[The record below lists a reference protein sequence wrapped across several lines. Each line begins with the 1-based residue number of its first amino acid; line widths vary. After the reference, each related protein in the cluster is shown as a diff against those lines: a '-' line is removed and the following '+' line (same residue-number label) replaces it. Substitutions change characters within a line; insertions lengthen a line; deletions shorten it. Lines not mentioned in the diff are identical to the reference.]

1 MVLYA
6 KMESYNDS
14 IKNYSKAIKLKPKY
28 YTNEYRSNSAIVP
41 LETSS
46 EKLPIDN
53 EQTKIIKSQGLI
65 SKNKF
70 ISTIS

>member
-1 MVLYA
+1 MHA
-6 KMESYNDS
+6 EK
-14 IKNYSKAIKLKPKY
+14 IKVIPK
-28 YTNEYRSNSAIVP
+28 NFPPNISFAFKGFVINNSMVP
-41 LETSS
+41 LDISS

-53 EQTKIIKSQGLI
+53 EQIRTIKSQGLI